1 LGGGGTAA
9 RFLFSLGTIVKTL
22 VNKFILT
29 TPTMFINTTNI
40 KKGTKVPL

>member
-9 RFLFSLGTIVKTL
+9 RFLFFSLGTIVKTV

-29 TPTMFINTTNI
+29 TPTIFINTTNI
-40 KKGTKVPL
+40 KIRGT